1 LKSTARQRNY
11 KNHHLTPVCEED
23 HTGSAGD
30 CRCAESTCIRALG
43 GLNRNQ
49 ATISKYFGPPFDIR
63 REQPLR
69 SARLGAVMSSQ
80 VVHGPYEFH
89 DLGVFELESGDQ
101 IRGLKLANATF
112 GALKLQRRDR
122 PVLSELLASPA

>member
-1 LKSTARQRNY
+1 VNSRYGQR
-11 KNHHLTPVCEED
+11 
-23 HTGSAGD
+23 AW
-30 CRCAESTCIRALG
+30 
-43 GLNRNQ
+43 
-49 ATISKYFGPPFDIR
+49 
-63 REQPLR
+63 
-69 SARLGAVMSSQ
+69 GAVMSSQ